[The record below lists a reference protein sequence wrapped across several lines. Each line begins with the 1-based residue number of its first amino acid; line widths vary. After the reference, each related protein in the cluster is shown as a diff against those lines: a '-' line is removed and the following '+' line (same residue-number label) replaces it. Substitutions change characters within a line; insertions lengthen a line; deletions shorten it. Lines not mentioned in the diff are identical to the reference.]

1 MRTLRASLLTAVTAL
16 AMGAAVHPTAV
27 LKSPTSAIEAGAKL
41 ELRGEEFVAGE
52 AATLLLR
59 GPLAEYELRDITPA
73 ADGTFQIDLAIPGD
87 VRPGQYRLVA
97 LASDGDLVASL
108 DLTVLTASPAS
119 HDEGEDAAEDGQN
132 EMGGMAASAE
142 ELPIER
148 SRAGIEWGL
157 IGLLIGLAGGGG
169 AMLVLRP

>member
-1 MRTLRASLLTAVTAL
+1 MRTMRTSLLTAVMAL

-27 LKSPTSAIEAGAKL
+27 LKSPTSAIMAGGKL
-41 ELRGEEFVAGE
+41 ELHGAEFVSGE

-73 ADGTFQIDLAIPGD
+73 ADGTFQIDLPIPGD
-87 VRPGQYRLVA
+87 VRPGQCRLVA
-97 LASDGDLVASL
+97 LASDGDITASL
-108 DLTVLTASPAS
+108 DLTVLAAGPAA
-119 HDEGEDAAEDGQN
+119 HDEGEDAAEDGHD
-132 EMGGMAASAE
+132 EMGGMTASAE
-142 ELPIER
+142 DLPIER